1 MRPHSAHRRW
11 RQGTLPPPFLSSAA
25 LPGEGHIRNVQDTG
39 RARPWPGH
47 SPDPPGS
54 TAPLLEFPAR
64 PPVSQANARPG
75 HRSRWQIKQ
84 TYSRPQA
91 GVQWWD
97 PILSWPGCCVNQDG
111 AAKQGGRPS
120 PRTEE
125 ERWGSARP
133 ALQQAP
139 LLSRGAGKGS
149 SGPVPG
155 FQKLQLPSGQ
165 NLSFLLFVLNLP
177 CLLGHSKR
185 TQGKAAVTPSPLGM
199 N

>member
-1 MRPHSAHRRW
+1 MCRT
-11 RQGTLPPPFLSSAA
+11 QEGQD
-25 LPGEGHIRNVQDTG
+25 PGQAT
-39 RARPWPGH
+39 ART
-47 SPDPPGS
+47 PPGS
-54 TAPLLEFPAR
+54 TAPLPEFPAW

-111 AAKQGGRPS
+111 CSKAGWTAS

-125 ERWGSARP
+125 ERWGSALP

-149 SGPVPG
+149 SGPCSRISEAPVALWPKPELLALCPEPSLPPG
-155 FQKLQLPSGQ
+155 TLLRGPKGKQLS
-165 NLSFLLFVLNLP
+165 LL
-177 CLLGHSKR
+177 
-185 TQGKAAVTPSPLGM
+185 PLWE
-199 N
+199 